1 MGAMTILKRCRGA
14 KEEMER
20 IRRRVARRRDAMT
33 SITQAPSEGGGGGG
47 SDDRYASFVSAID
60 EYESLLKRRD
70 ACYRA
75 ELSASCTLLEE
86 LPETESAVLYDYYV
100 QVEKVDAIARK
111 MRYSESYVRR
121 VKANGEQRISQV
133 DENRVRAALPDWY
146 LLQES
151 EAAGA

>member
-1 MGAMTILKRCRGA
+1 MGALTILRRCRGA

-20 IRRRVARRRDAMT
+20 IQRRVARRRDAMT
-33 SITQAPSEGGGGGG
+33 SITQAPSEGGGGG

-75 ELSASCTLLEE
+75 ELSASCALLEE

-121 VKANGEQRISQV
+121 VKACGEQRVRGI
-133 DENRVRAALPDWY
+133 DESRVRAALPDWY
-146 LLQES
+146 LLQER